1 MIRLGVTY
9 NQLKQGKLIFG
20 AKNMMFA
27 LDETGVGGNFTA
39 VLNDG
44 ASIALVHMDI
54 VKPLTFDVDFPD
66 ALMVQTLDF

>member
-9 NQLKQGKLIFG
+9 DQLKQGKLIFG
-20 AKNMMFA
+20 VKFLAFV

-44 ASIALVHMDI
+44 ASIALI
-54 VKPLTFDVDFPD
+54 YIGTVKPLTFDADFPS
-66 ALMVQTLDF
+66 ALMVQSLDF